1 MTKLVKRALIALM
14 FFGGP
19 AMAQPAYPTK
29 PVRLIVPFTA
39 GGSTDILARLL
50 AKGLEEKWG
59 KPVVVEN
66 RPGGSTV
73 IGGAAVANAPADGYM
88 LMLGSDTTYAI
99 NPHTMAKMPF
109 DPLKDLSPVTRI
121 ASAPNW
127 IVVAE
132 NSPFKTFDDLV
143 AKAKAPGN
151 GVNVSVNSP
160 NGYAHLAL
168 NAWIR
173 KNGLNVSIIPYAGAS
188 RAVPDLMG
196 GNLDGVVDVV
206 GGTIGFTK
214 DGKLRPLTILQ
225 SQPSLVLGGTL
236 PFAGDA
242 VRDLNVTTSF
252 VLFTTGGTPPATL
265 ERIHEGVT
273 QVMNQPAMK
282 SRMDE
287 LALELVLSTPAE
299 TAEFTKAEN
308 ARFKEIV
315 ANANLAK
322 Q

>member
-1 MTKLVKRALIALM
+1 
-14 FFGGP
+14 
-19 AMAQPAYPTK
+19 
-29 PVRLIVPFTA
+29 
-39 GGSTDILARLL
+39 
-50 AKGLEEKWG
+50 
-59 KPVVVEN
+59 
-66 RPGGSTV
+66 
-73 IGGAAVANAPADGYM
+73 
-88 LMLGSDTTYAI
+88 
-99 NPHTMAKMPF
+99 
-109 DPLKDLSPVTRI
+109 
-121 ASAPNW
+121 
-127 IVVAE
+127 
-132 NSPFKTFDDLV
+132 
-143 AKAKAPGN
+143 
-151 GVNVSVNSP
+151 
-160 NGYAHLAL
+160 
-168 NAWIR
+168 
-173 KNGLNVSIIPYAGAS
+173 
-188 RAVPDLMG
+188 MG

-225 SQPSLVLGGTL
+225 SQPSPVLGGTL

>member
-1 MTKLVKRALIALM
+1 MTKLVKRAYRADVPRWPSDGAAGLSDKARAAYRAIH
-14 FFGGP
+14 GRWIDGHSGP
-19 AMAQPAYPTK
+19 SAGQRPGRKMGQ
-29 PVRLIVPFTA
+29 A
-39 GGSTDILARLL
+39 GGR
-50 AKGLEEKWG
+50 GE
-59 KPVVVEN
+59 P
-66 RPGGSTV
+66 PGGSTV
-73 IGGAAVANAPADGYM
+73 IGGGCGQCAGGWVHADAGQRYDLRDQPAYDG
-88 LMLGSDTTYAI
+88 
-99 NPHTMAKMPF
+99 KMPF

-143 AKAKAPGN
+143 AKAKALATASTSASIRPMAMLTWRSTPG
-151 GVNVSVNSP
+151 S
-160 NGYAHLAL
+160 
-168 NAWIR
+168 R
-173 KNGLNVSIIPYAGAS
+173 KKRPQRLDHPVCRRVARHAG
-188 RAVPDLMG
+188 
-196 GNLDGVVDVV
+196 LDGRQPRWR
-206 GGTIGFTK
+206 GRRRGRHHRLYQ

-225 SQPSLVLGGTL
+225 SQPSPVLGGTL